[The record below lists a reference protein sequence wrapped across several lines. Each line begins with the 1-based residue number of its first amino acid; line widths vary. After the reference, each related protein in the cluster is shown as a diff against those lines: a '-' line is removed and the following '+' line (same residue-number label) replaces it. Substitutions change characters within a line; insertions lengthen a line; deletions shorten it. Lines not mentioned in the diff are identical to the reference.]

1 MLVKVESASGS
12 WFRGKEGVVVGEE
25 EEEGKQI
32 RKDVKGL
39 ECRAQRAYIEGGLWR
54 GVGSPLGTPG
64 AQRFG

>member
-12 WFRGKEGVVVGEE
+12 WFRGKKGVVVGEE

-39 ECRAQRAYIEGGLWR
+39 ECRAQRAYIEEGLWR
-54 GVGSPLGTPG
+54 
-64 AQRFG
+64 